1 MYEYSSFVCMSHILR
16 LSGCTRWLVADI
28 FNTYVCRCASASTVS
43 TLFLHFKVPC
53 RPSSLDLSH
62 THTAIHA
69 GTLWRCNVNGPV
81 AWSPES
87 PVAAGS
93 PSCRTSCRPPANA
106 MRRCCC
112 MHIRSLY
119 CRVLFEASYMT
130 HIHSYVDV
138 WQFLRVAFSCVS
150 RHATLAASDVS
161 KTFRRSNSL

>member
-81 AWSPES
+81 ARSPGRLS
-87 PVAAGS
+87 RRLPLVRLPAA
-93 PSCRTSCRPPANA
+93 
-106 MRRCCC
+106 
-112 MHIRSLY
+112 
-119 CRVLFEASYMT
+119 
-130 HIHSYVDV
+130 
-138 WQFLRVAFSCVS
+138 LRVDLQPTLCAAAVACIFAHYTAESFS
-150 RHATLAASDVS
+150 RLHT
-161 KTFRRSNSL
+161 